1 MDGDRNDQGE
11 EYEIHCVRELRTN
24 RPFRMWESL
33 SFPTVWWL
41 CPRDIPHAES
51 IHLVH
56 HIMQNL
62 QPEAD
67 PLSKSPHKQER
78 HSLVNSDFQG
88 KKGWFPTTTLE
99 NSHHTEARDN
109 PTAVSLP

>member
-24 RPFRMWESL
+24 RPFRTWESL

-78 HSLVNSDFQG
+78 HSLVNFDFQG
-88 KKGWFPTTTLE
+88 KKGVPDNDTRKL
-99 NSHHTEARDN
+99 SPYRSAR
-109 PTAVSLP
+109 